1 MKKLEMLINKRT
13 VSVIYVDDEVSKQ
26 TYLCCFASDA
36 YPVDKFEDKE
46 VLDDLKKIDNLHNKK
61 SNFLYEN
68 GGTKETYDNWNVL
81 DNEISDMLMK
91 YTDTHLS
98 PIFYGYFDTE
108 VWSDSR
114 NRISINHSNYLEEEI
129 LIISALNIFLKHI
142 QEEYQMNF
150 DD

>member
-1 MKKLEMLINKRT
+1 MKKLEMLINNRT
-13 VSVIYVDDEVSKQ
+13 VSVIYVDDELNNQ
-26 TYLCCFASDA
+26 TYLCCFTNDA
-36 YPVDKFEDKE
+36 YPVDKFDDKE
-46 VLDDLKKIDNLHNKK
+46 VIEDLKKVNNLYNKK
-61 SNFLYEN
+61 TNLLYEN
-68 GGTKETYDNWNVL
+68 GGTKETYGNWNVL

-91 YTDTHLS
+91 YTDIHLL
-98 PIFYGYFDTE
+98 PIFYGYFDTK